1 MRDIDDYFSTASPT
15 LYHYTGVGAL
25 LGINSSSAIFAT
37 HAYYLNDSREI
48 TYATSQLVDAAAAFD
63 CCIDGVEH
71 EVLSQFIRWLD
82 RLRQPLPIF
91 IFSLSEEAS
100 LLSQWR
106 SYTPHGKGV
115 SLGFS
120 SALIQQLLEVNQCR
134 LARCLYES
142 SQHTELVR
150 SLLEKL
156 FVSFRDERNDL
167 DVSKEHHATCYHKF
181 FEKFLG
187 NLLQVLSIIKHPS
200 FAEERE
206 WRVISTYRP
215 DLKSSEMEHREGSSM
230 LIPYTRLKLQRL
242 ASERFLFERIVMG
255 PSPDQNLA
263 MTSLGTFNRMNDLS
277 QHLSNCAIP
286 YRKW

>member
-1 MRDIDDYFSTASPT
+1 MRDIEDYFSTASPT
-15 LYHYTGVGAL
+15 LYHYTGIGAL
-25 LGINSSSAIFAT
+25 LGINDSSAIFAT

-48 TYATSQLVDAAAAFD
+48 TYATSQLIDAATKFD
-63 CCIDGVEH
+63 RCVDDVER
-71 EVLSQFIRWLD
+71 ELLLQFIRWLD

-91 IFSLSEEAS
+91 IFSLSEQAS

-106 SYTPHGKGV
+106 SYTPHGKGI
-115 SLGFS
+115 SIGFS
-120 SALIQQLLEVNQCR
+120 SGLIQNLAEVNQCR
-134 LARCLYES
+134 LARCLNDQ
-142 SQHTELVR
+142 SQHIEVVR

-156 FVSFRDERNDL
+156 FVSFRQERFEL
-167 DVSKEHHATCYHKF
+167 DISREHLATCYHKF

-187 NLLQVLSIIKHPS
+187 NLLQVLSIIKHPA

-206 WRVISTYRP
+206 WRVITAYRP
-215 DLKSSEMEHREGSSM
+215 ALKDAQIEHREGSSM

-242 ASERFLFERIVMG
+242 PGEKYLFERIVMG

-263 MTSLGTFNRMNDLS
+263 MTSIGTFIRANDLS
-277 QHLSNCAIP
+277 GHLSNCAIP